1 VSKWQGPWRCEKC
14 GAITGKDWAGMGD
27 MRMLVQELRDS
38 LQGMCDAE
46 DLKDYLVL
54 AGALEWAHITIARAD
69 AALAGEPG
77 EGGKL

>member
-1 VSKWQGPWRCEKC
+1 
-14 GAITGKDWAGMGD
+14 MGD